1 MTPGAARRQETAET
15 VRGRL
20 TYLFLTPAQADPAA
34 RAAPPIDPPEPSED
48 VLPPPAPPP
57 AVRGL
62 LFDRRAVLGLSVLLL
77 LAVGYAVQH
86 FWLGRPSAVAVP
98 ATVAAGSSASA
109 PASTGPRSG
118 AGPASGAP
126 PGLASGPTVVV
137 DVAGKV
143 RHPGLRT
150 LPSGARVADALVL
163 AGGPLPDTATDGLNL
178 ARVLTDGEQI
188 LVGAGAVAGAAPGA
202 RAGPVS
208 VNLATREQLDALPGV
223 GPTLAQRIL
232 QHRQEHGPF
241 RSLDQLRQISG
252 IGDRKYAELRALLT
266 L

>member
-1 MTPGAARRQETAET
+1 MTPGAARRQETADT

-20 TYLFLTPAQADPAA
+20 TYLFLTPAQTVPSAE
-34 RAAPPIDPPEPSED
+34 PPEPPEPAEE
-48 VLPPPAPPP
+48 VLPPPPAP

-62 LFDRRAVLGLSVLLL
+62 LFDRRAVFGLSVLLL

-86 FWLGRPSAVAVP
+86 FWLGRPSEVAVP
-98 ATVAAGSSASA
+98 AAVSSASA
-109 PASTGPRSG
+109 PAGSRSG
-118 AGPASGAP
+118 AGPPSVRPSGA
-126 PGLASGPTVVV
+126 TVVV

-143 RHPGLRT
+143 REPGLRT
-150 LPSGARVADALVL
+150 LPSGARVADALAL

-178 ARVLTDGEQI
+178 ARVLTDGEQV
-188 LVGAGAVAGAAPGA
+188 LVGSGAVAGAAPGA
-202 RAGPVS
+202 RAGPVHL
-208 VNLATREQLDALPGV
+208 NQATQEQLDALPGV

-252 IGDRKYAELRALLT
+252 VGDRKYAELRTLLT

>member
-1 MTPGAARRQETAET
+1 MRTMTPGAARRQETAET

-20 TYLFLTPAQADPAA
+20 THLFLTPAQAPPPTGPVSPEPAEVVV
-34 RAAPPIDPPEPSED
+34 PPPEP
-48 VLPPPAPPP
+48 APL
-57 AVRGL
+57 VRGL

-86 FWLGRPSAVAVP
+86 FWLGRPDRIAVP
-98 ATVAAGSSASA
+98 ATLAAASASP
-109 PASTGPRSG
+109 PAGPRSG
-118 AGPASGAP
+118 AGPPAGASSGA
-126 PGLASGPTVVV
+126 AVVV

-143 RHPGLRT
+143 RSPGLRT

-163 AGGPLPDTATDGLNL
+163 AGGPLPDTTTDGLNL

-188 LVGAGAVAGAAPGA
+188 LVGGGAVAAAAPGA
-202 RAGPVS
+202 RAGPVNL
-208 VNLATREQLDALPGV
+208 NLATREQLDSLPGV

-252 IGDRKYAELRALLT
+252 IGDRKYAELKALLT

>member
-1 MTPGAARRQETAET
+1 MRTVTPGATRRLETAET

-20 TYLFLTPAQADPAA
+20 PHVLLTAAQPSSPSRSSAG
-34 RAAPPIDPPEPSED
+34 PPVDAG
-48 VLPPPAPPP
+48 PPAEPP
-57 AVRGL
+57 AGPLPVGPLHGL

-86 FWLGRPSAVAVP
+86 FWLGRPEQVAVP
-98 ATVAAGSSASA
+98 ASVAATSSASA
-109 PASTGPRSG
+109 GSRSG
-118 AGPASGAP
+118 AGPP
-126 PGLASGPTVVV
+126 SGPTVVV

-150 LPSGARVADALVL
+150 LPSGARLADALVL

-178 ARVLTDGEQI
+178 ARVLSDGEQI
-188 LVGAGAVAGAAPGA
+188 VVGGSADAAPAGA
-202 RAGPVS
+202 RAGPI
-208 VNLATREQLDALPGV
+208 NLNQATKEQLDALPGV
-223 GPTLAQRIL
+223 GPTLALRIL

-241 RSLDQLRQISG
+241 RSLDQLRRISG